1 MVNADQNL
9 DKVCPAKF
17 LAVDLGAESGRAF
30 VATLDGERIAL
41 EEVHRFP
48 NTPVEISGHL
58 HWDVPE
64 LFQQLKMAL
73 KLTAEKGH
81 GDIVSIG
88 VNTWGVDFGLVR
100 KSDGSIDLPFTYRD
114 SRTNGMMQKV
124 FSKIP
129 RHEIYARTGIQMMQ
143 INSIFQLYSA
153 IEERESCLR
162 DFESLLFMP
171 DIFNYFLTGRQ
182 VSEYTIASTS
192 QLLNAG
198 SRNFDEAIFAA
209 LGIPQRLM
217 RPIIMPATIIG
228 KVRSDILAEVG
239 LNNIDVI
246 AVGSHDT
253 ASAVAAIPASGTD
266 WAYLS
271 SGTWSLIGIEN
282 DEPIINGES
291 LANNFTNEGGV
302 GGKITFL
309 QNITG
314 MWFLQEVMRRWE
326 STGRH
331 YAYEELL
338 SAASEAQE
346 FKCVFDPADD
356 IFLNPPD
363 MYQAIASFC
372 RKTGQACPQTMGELV
387 RSIFES
393 LAFKYKSALGKLA
406 SVTGRKIAR
415 LHVVG
420 GGSQNEMLNRFAADA
435 TGLPVAAGPV
445 EATIVGNALT
455 QALAVGRVGSLEMAR
470 KIVGNSFQLKEYLP
484 ENARKWDEAYKSAPF
499 NF

>member
-217 RPIIMPATIIG
+217 RPIIMPGTIIE

-291 LANNFTNEGGV
+291 LANNW
-302 GGKITFL
+302 KI
-309 QNITG
+309 
-314 MWFLQEVMRRWE
+314 
-326 STGRH
+326 
-331 YAYEELL
+331 ELI
-338 SAASEAQE
+338 
-346 FKCVFDPADD
+346 C
-356 IFLNPPD
+356 I
-363 MYQAIASFC
+363 I
-372 RKTGQACPQTMGELV
+372 
-387 RSIFES
+387 
-393 LAFKYKSALGKLA
+393 
-406 SVTGRKIAR
+406 
-415 LHVVG
+415 
-420 GGSQNEMLNRFAADA
+420 
-435 TGLPVAAGPV
+435 
-445 EATIVGNALT
+445 
-455 QALAVGRVGSLEMAR
+455 
-470 KIVGNSFQLKEYLP
+470 
-484 ENARKWDEAYKSAPF
+484 
-499 NF
+499 